1 MTGHHGRIALI
12 TGAAQGIGRSAAVYF
27 AEREYSG
34 LLLFDLPTK
43 RAELEET
50 ARLVGNDAET
60 AIVVGDV
67 TVADDAERAVQGAV
81 QRFGGLDVLYNNAGV
96 VSGASVDES
105 TLEDW
110 RHVVGVNLDGTF
122 LPSKYA
128 IPALRERGGGAI
140 VNVASVMSQVASY
153 RAAAYAASKTGVV
166 GMTRAMA
173 IDGAPDG
180 IRVNCVMPGAINTP
194 MMNGDPTVAAA
205 LGEDQQPRNI
215 WAPMH
220 ALGRVG
226 EPEEV
231 AAVVH
236 FLASEQ
242 ASFVTGTAVA
252 VDGGMAIMARPHEH
266 VGAAAVEA

>member
-1 MTGHHGRIALI
+1 MTSNDRRIAII
-12 TGAAQGIGRSAAVYF
+12 TGAAQGIGRAAAVYF

-34 LLLFDLPTK
+34 LLLFDLPAK
-43 RAELEET
+43 SAELEGT
-50 ARLVGNDAET
+50 AQLVRRDARTE
-60 AIVVGDV
+60 IVTGDV
-67 TVADDAERAVQGAV
+67 TVAEDAERAVAV
-81 QRFGGLDVLYNNAGV
+81 AVRSFGGLDVLYNNAGV

-105 TLEDW
+105 SLEDW
-110 RHVVGVNLDGTF
+110 RRVVGVNLDGTF

-173 IDGAPDG
+173 IDAAPDG

-205 LGEDQQPRNI
+205 LSDEQKPANI

-242 ASFVTGTAVA
+242 ASFVTGAAVA

-266 VGAAAVEA
+266 VAATAVEA